1 MFDIVEGGEKAPP
14 FTFSTRLRDAA
25 TNFRR
30 KLDISNI
37 TSVLKHRNIMQ
48 VIRRQLCPK

>member
-14 FTFSTRLRDAA
+14 FTFSTQVRAVG
-25 TNFRR
+25 TNFGR

-37 TSVLKHRNIMQ
+37 TSVLKHSAIM
-48 VIRRQLCPK
+48 